1 MSAPHINANPGETL
15 AGKVYRR
22 NLFEKRRGVP
32 PCTRDAG
39 FHRRLP
45 EQTDLRH
52 MKAALKTAYAV
63 TENERGLTETA
74 DIRFYGRCSN
84 EL

>member
-1 MSAPHINANPGETL
+1 
-15 AGKVYRR
+15 
-22 NLFEKRRGVP
+22 
-32 PCTRDAG
+32 
-39 FHRRLP
+39 
-45 EQTDLRH
+45 